1 MASHLFLLRLILIN
15 IFLNILYYY
24 NSENAR
30 KVSSKMKSKTK
41 IELTIILTLV
51 AHQEN
56 VAYTKMQKVV
66 DEHGYNAIDL
76 EPVKARTKLFTI
88 YEYKSSFSNQKTLN
102 KNKKL
107 FRKVGYKI
115 DKHDNLET
123 PYRYSISA
131 VKSNWKWT
139 VYIREEPFGKEKSYH
154 VN

>member
-1 MASHLFLLRLILIN
+1 
-15 IFLNILYYY
+15 
-24 NSENAR
+24 
-30 KVSSKMKSKTK
+30 MKSKTK
-41 IELTIILTLV
+41 IELTIILILV
-51 AHQEN
+51 APFIFLCLLNSGYELYVDHQEN